1 MASKHGR
8 IFEQRPVGAQG
19 PVEVAQLD
27 LADLAS
33 VARFEAKLEAE
44 PRLDTLVCNAGV
56 MMCPFQHTKDG
67 FEMQIGTNHFGASM
81 TVQTVVRSWQ
91 GLAAADQGR

>member
-1 MASKHGR
+1 M
-8 IFEQRPVGAQG
+8 
-19 PVEVAQLD
+19 EVAQLD

-67 FEMQIGTNHFGASM
+67 FEMQIGTNHFGASRDM
-81 TVQTVVRSWQ
+81 LTQESCWGQ
-91 GLAAADQGR
+91 

>member
-1 MASKHGR
+1 MISR
-8 IFEQRPVGAQG
+8 CPVGAQG

-33 VARFEAKLEAE
+33 VARFESKLEAE

-67 FEMQIGTNHFGASM
+67 FEMQIGTNHFGALRDMLTQESCWG
-81 TVQTVVRSWQ
+81 QRSCSR
-91 GLAAADQGR
+91 AHPA